1 MTPLM
6 CLAVAVF
13 FEARAEPV
21 EGMEVVAAVILNRV
35 EDHRYPDS
43 VCSVVNEPKAFS
55 FTHDGLTDDPERHTG
70 HQDKLAWVTS
80 QEVAKE
86 ALRGDYVGIT
96 STHYHN
102 TSVSPFWS
110 KHYKSDG
117 QVGSHLFFTND
128 TPYK

>member
-1 MTPLM
+1 M
-6 CLAVAVF
+6 
-13 FEARAEPV
+13 
-21 EGMEVVAAVILNRV
+21 
-35 EDHRYPDS
+35 
-43 VCSVVNEPKAFS
+43 NEPKAFS

-86 ALRGDYVGIT
+86 ALRGDYVGVT

-102 TSVSPFWS
+102 TSVSPFWA

-117 QVGSHLFFTND
+117 QVGNHLFFTND